1 MTTLPHTDIAP
12 EKLQQLRGQ
21 VSGIVAAAGD
31 ADYDRLRAGF
41 NVALQQQPAVIVE
54 AQSAQDVAAA
64 VNFANADN
72 RPLSVKAT
80 GHGTIIPANGSVMI
94 VTAALK
100 QLEVN
105 ADEQT
110 AVIGAGLLWGDVLQE
125 AQKSGL
131 APLLG
136 SSPTVGVV
144 GYTLGGGLGWL
155 ARKYGLA
162 LDSVIYFDIVTPDGK
177 LVRASADENSDLF
190 WALRGGGGNF
200 GVVTAMKIRLYPV
213 SRVYGGNLFYPVD
226 QASDVIARYRDWAAN
241 APDELTSSVL
251 IMNFPP
257 LPMVPE
263 PLRGKSF
270 VIVRGCYVGSMED
283 GEQLLS
289 YWREWRTPAMD
300 MFGEMPFT
308 QVAAISQDPTDPMPA
323 DVSGVWLNEINDD
336 VVNAMVSNFPPQG
349 GPPAILI
356 AEIRHIGGKVASVA
370 SNANAFSNRSAPF
383 LLETVAL
390 VPSPDAAAAVSQTIA
405 NLHGDMQ
412 SALTGSTYL
421 NFNDGEKGRQRSQ
434 DHYNAENYA
443 QLKQIK
449 QKYDP
454 QDRFRFGVKLT
465 D

>member
-1 MTTLPHTDIAP
+1 MTTLPHIDIAP
-12 EKLQQLRGQ
+12 EKVAQLRQQ
-21 VSGIVAAAGD
+21 VSGVVAAAGD

-41 NVALQQQPAVIVE
+41 NVALQHQPAVIVE

-64 VNFANADN
+64 VSFANAEN

-80 GHGTIIPANGSVMI
+80 GHGTIVPANGGVMI
-94 VTAALK
+94 VTAGLK

-110 AVIGAGLLWGDVLQE
+110 AIIGAGLLWGDVLQE

-155 ARKYGLA
+155 GRKYGLA
-162 LDSVIYFDIVTPDGK
+162 VDSVIYFDIVTPNGN

-213 SRVYGGNLFYPVD
+213 TTVYGGNLFYPID
-226 QASDVIARYRDWAAN
+226 QAADVIARYRDWAAN

-257 LPMVPE
+257 LPMIPE
-263 PLRGKSF
+263 PLRGKTF
-270 VIVRGCYVGSMED
+270 VIVRGCYVGSMDE

-289 YWREWRTPAMD
+289 YWRDWRAPAMD

-308 QVAAISQDPTDPMPA
+308 EVAAISQDPTDPMPG

-336 VVNAMVSNFPPQG
+336 VINAMVSNVPPQG

-356 AEIRHIGGKVASVA
+356 AEIRHAGGAVARVA
-370 SNANAFSNRSAPF
+370 TDAAAFSNRSAPF
-383 LLETVAL
+383 VLETVAL
-390 VPSPDAAAAVSQTIA
+390 VPSPEAAAGVAQATA
-405 NLHGDMQ
+405 KLHSDMQ
-412 SALTGSTYL
+412 SALTGGTYL
-421 NFNDGEKGRQRSQ
+421 NFNDGDKARQRSK
-434 DHYNAENYA
+434 DHYNAGNYA

-454 QDRFRFGVKLT
+454 QDRFRHSVNLT